1 MLTNVGSL
9 DRVLRIVLGLAL
21 IIAAFLPALGL
32 AASAVLQWGVV
43 AVGGILIAT
52 ALMRFC
58 PIYRLFG
65 LSTCK
70 VSR

>member
-1 MLTNVGSL
+1 MLANVGSV
-9 DRVLRIVLGLAL
+9 DRVVRLVLGLGL
-21 IIAAFLPALGL
+21 IIAAFIPALGL
-32 AASAVLQWGVV
+32 AAQPLVQWGAGLVGVV
-43 AVGGILIAT
+43 LIAT

-58 PIYRLFG
+58 TLYRLFG